1 MCYFEVYID
10 KLGMKPQ
17 LECSMATPSDIE
29 KLHIQLA
36 NMCTVS
42 KAKCAILRLSI
53 VPCYM
58 QQKSNLFTKHVMLYI
73 VFFIILYLVLFIYSK
88 MWHFEVP
95 NCTF

>member
-73 VFFIILYLVLFIYSK
+73 VFSLSYMIYPIIGTFLYQNVAFRGS
-88 MWHFEVP
+88 
-95 NCTF
+95 